1 LFGSLE
7 LVRQRTT
14 LLSNGGGGVS
24 GLGDPINMEKY
35 VHDAQQLQR
44 LQSGCTHFVTRVA
57 GYARVCTT

>member
-1 LFGSLE
+1 M
-7 LVRQRTT
+7 RQRTT

-44 LQSGCTHFVTRVA
+44 LEEQVVRFV
-57 GYARVCTT
+57 